1 MNEEEEEEMK
11 RKSKWL
17 GLFLAL
23 GLVVAACS
31 PATTPTTTTSA
42 ATTTTAGE
50 TTTTEAPAELLT
62 DVGVDVDAK
71 TITIGLLSDL
81 TGPFSSLVQVIVAGH
96 EIYWDSVNDA
106 GGIGGFEVVLDVRDT
121 AYDPTQHV
129 QRYEE
134 MKTSVVAFG
143 HSTGSPQ
150 TMALIT
156 PTNRLAE
163 DEILAIPLTWYSG
176 WTDPQYNANLL
187 HHGTN
192 YCLEAMNV
200 IGFVKQQ
207 MGDALQ
213 TIAIASVPGDYG
225 LDSYEGAV
233 KAAEALGIEVV
244 YEARGQVLPGNEASE
259 SAVRDGLIA
268 SGANMVWLTSTPGSW
283 ATIFGQAAGQMQAV
297 WSGAAPSYNPAF
309 LQNPQLAAGL
319 AQATFWGSYYSP
331 WSSDAPGVQDAIALV
346 EAANALGGNKVSAV
360 FEGFVE
366 AQIMHAVLQ
375 AAFDANDLTQAGVLR
390 AATTVQEVD
399 FNGLAPNETFVGGPN
414 DRVQRA
420 TTIWRPD
427 PEGLLDGTHAGEA
440 ILVENFVH
448 PITQAYVFE
457 SACYEFGS

>member
-1 MNEEEEEEMK
+1 MK
-11 RKSKWL
+11 TKSKWL

-23 GLVVAACS
+23 ALVAAACG
-31 PATTPTTTTSA
+31 PGTTPTTTAPGTTQPPG
-42 ATTTTAGE
+42 TTTTSVGPGE
-50 TTTTEAPAELLT
+50 ILT
-62 DVGVDVDAK
+62 DIGVDLDRGV
-71 TITIGLLSDL
+71 ITIGLLSDL
-81 TGPFSSLVQVIVAGH
+81 SGPFSSLVQVIVAGH
-96 EIYWDSVNDA
+96 EIYWEKVNA
-106 GGIGGFEVVLDVRDT
+106 EGGIGGLRVELDTRDT
-121 AYDPTQHV
+121 AYDVTQHV

-134 MKTSVVAFG
+134 MKSSVVAFG

-156 PTNRLAE
+156 PTDLLAE

-200 IGFVKQQ
+200 IGFVKEQ

-225 LDSYEGAV
+225 LDSHTGAV
-233 KAAEALGIEVV
+233 LAAEALGIEIV
-244 YEARGQVLPGNEASE
+244 YQARGEVFPGNDASEAS
-259 SAVRDGLIA
+259 VRDGLIG
-268 SGANMVWLTSTPGSW
+268 SGADMVWLTNSPGSW
-283 ATIFGQAAGQMQAV
+283 AAIFGQAAGQMQAV

-309 LQNPQLAAGL
+309 LQTPALAAGL
-319 AQATFWGSYYSP
+319 AQATFWGSYYSL
-331 WSSDAPGVQDAIALV
+331 WDSDAPGVQETIALI
-346 EAANALGGNKVSAV
+346 EADGRLGGVKVSAI
-360 FEGFVE
+360 FEGFIE

-375 AAFDANDLTQAGVLR
+375 AAYDAGDMTQAGVLR
-390 AATTVQEVD
+390 AATTIDEVD
-399 FNGLAPNETFVGGPN
+399 LNGLGPNETYVGGPN

-427 PEGLLDGTHAGEA
+427 PDGLAAGEHAGERT
-440 ILVENFVH
+440 LVENFTH